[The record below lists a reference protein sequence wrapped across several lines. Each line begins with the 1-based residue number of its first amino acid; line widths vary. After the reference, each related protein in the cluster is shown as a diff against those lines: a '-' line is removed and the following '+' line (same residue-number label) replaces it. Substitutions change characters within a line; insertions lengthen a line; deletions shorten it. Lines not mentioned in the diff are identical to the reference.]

1 MTAATETLTESLEH
15 YLEAIAQLIR
25 EKRVARSKD
34 IAQRLN
40 VNRSSVTGAL
50 QTLRDRGLIH
60 YERYGFVTLTEEGE
74 EIANRIVRR
83 HEVLRDFFVKVL
95 GLPET
100 EADDAACGMEHGISK
115 QLLERLVDFAEFV
128 ETCPRAGAKWVRGFG
143 YHCADPGMTRED
155 CESCVAQCLDAL
167 RTVPQPGTVES
178 LSVALTD
185 LPTGGRGQ
193 VVKVQGGREVSRRLM
208 DQGILVGRVVEVIAA
223 PSDGARIEVRSRGY
237 HISLPRGEAR
247 RVLVRRL
254 EDGVE

>member
-50 QTLRDRGLIH
+50 QTLRNRGLVH

-115 QLLERLVDFAEFV
+115 PLLERLVDFAEFV

-143 YHCADPGMTRED
+143 YHCADPGMTRQD
-155 CESCVAQCLDAL
+155 CESCVTQCLEVL
-167 RTVPQPGTVES
+167 RTVPQPRSAEPF
-178 LSVALTD
+178 SVPLAE
-185 LPTGGRGQ
+185 LPPGGRGQ
-193 VVKVQGGREVSRRLM
+193 VVKVQGGREVTRRLM
-208 DQGILVGRVVEVIAA
+208 DQGVHVGRVVEVTGAA
-223 PSDGARIEVRSRGY
+223 PGEATIELRSRGY
-237 HISLPRGEAR
+237 HISLSRKEAA
-247 RVLVRRL
+247 RVLVRQL
-254 EDGVE
+254 EDGAE